1 MISGLEYFW
10 IVARNSVVKQ
20 FPEDAFQRAM
30 LQNICADEYD
40 NVTVQNG
47 KERSDWETVR
57 ELLLNFSQPCKEM
70 LVKCRFGLETFN
82 CMNLFDTVL
91 TDEGLC
97 CIFNPVEPEFL
108 YKNPLK

>member
-1 MISGLEYFW
+1 
-10 IVARNSVVKQ
+10 
-20 FPEDAFQRAM
+20 M

-40 NVTVQNG
+40 NVTIQDADVV
-47 KERSDWETVR
+47 KEKSDWDTFR
-57 ELLLNFSQPCKEM
+57 HLLLNISQPCKEM

-97 CIFNPVEPEFL
+97 CIFNPVEPQFL